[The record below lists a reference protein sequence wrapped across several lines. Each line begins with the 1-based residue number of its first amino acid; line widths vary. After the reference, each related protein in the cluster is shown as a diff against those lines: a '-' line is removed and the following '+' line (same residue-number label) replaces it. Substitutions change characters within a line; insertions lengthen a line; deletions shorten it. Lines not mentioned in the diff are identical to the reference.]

1 MTSSSDF
8 PLAKK
13 RGRPLGSKNK
23 RTRTVAG
30 KKYTFK
36 KKAFKQSNTAGSNP
50 KAPDYRGKILLD
62 LSTFEVINGTITV
75 ELAGW
80 KQTAKSGLTYLQI
93 KAQKPREQQA
103 QPQQTKAEELDDD
116 IEF

>member
-1 MTSSSDF
+1 MTYDKPYEEKPNS
-8 PLAKK
+8 
-13 RGRPLGSKNK
+13 GSFFANK
-23 RTRTVAG
+23 TKT
-30 KKYTFK
+30 
-36 KKAFKQSNTAGSNP
+36 NP
-50 KAPDYRGKILLD
+50 KAPDYRGKVLLD
-62 LSTFEVINGTITV
+62 LSAFEVVNGMVTV

-103 QPQQTKAEELDDD
+103 QQAPQQTEELDDE

>member
-1 MTSSSDF
+1 MAYDKPYEEKPNT
-8 PLAKK
+8 
-13 RGRPLGSKNK
+13 GSFFANK
-23 RTRTVAG
+23 TKT
-30 KKYTFK
+30 
-36 KKAFKQSNTAGSNP
+36 NP

-62 LSTFEVINGTITV
+62 LSAFDVVNGTINV

-103 QPQQTKAEELDDD
+103 QAQVVKSEDLDDD

>member
-1 MTSSSDF
+1 MAYDKPYEEKPNT
-8 PLAKK
+8 
-13 RGRPLGSKNK
+13 GSFFANK
-23 RTRTVAG
+23 TKT
-30 KKYTFK
+30 
-36 KKAFKQSNTAGSNP
+36 NP

-62 LSTFEVINGTITV
+62 LSAFDVVNGTVTV

-103 QPQQTKAEELDDD
+103 QQTKAEELDDD

>member
-1 MTSSSDF
+1 MTYE
-8 PLAKK
+8 
-13 RGRPLGSKNK
+13 
-23 RTRTVAG
+23 
-30 KKYTFK
+30 KKYEDK
-36 KKAFKQSNTAGSNP
+36 PNTGSFFANKTKTNP

-62 LSTFEVINGTITV
+62 LSTFDVVNGTITV

-103 QPQQTKAEELDDD
+103 QPQQSKAEELDDD

>member
-1 MTSSSDF
+1 MTYE
-8 PLAKK
+8 
-13 RGRPLGSKNK
+13 
-23 RTRTVAG
+23 
-30 KKYTFK
+30 KKYEEK
-36 KKAFKQSNTAGSNP
+36 PNSGSFFANKTKTNP

-62 LSTFEVINGTITV
+62 LSAFDVVNGTINV

-93 KAQKPREQQA
+93 KAQKPREQGQA
-103 QPQQTKAEELDDD
+103 QVQTKSEELDDD

>member
-1 MTSSSDF
+1 MTYE
-8 PLAKK
+8 
-13 RGRPLGSKNK
+13 
-23 RTRTVAG
+23 
-30 KKYTFK
+30 KKYEEK
-36 KKAFKQSNTAGSNP
+36 PNTGSFFANKTKTNP

-62 LSTFEVINGTITV
+62 LSAFDVVNGTITV

-93 KAQKPREQQA
+93 KAQKPREQQE
-103 QPQQTKAEELDDD
+103 QPQPKAEELDDE

>member
-1 MTSSSDF
+1 MAYDKPYEEKPNT
-8 PLAKK
+8 
-13 RGRPLGSKNK
+13 GSFFANK
-23 RTRTVAG
+23 TKT
-30 KKYTFK
+30 
-36 KKAFKQSNTAGSNP
+36 NT

-62 LSTFEVINGTITV
+62 LSAFDVVNGTINV

>member
-1 MTSSSDF
+1 MTYDKPYEDKPNTGNF
-8 PLAKK
+8 FA
-13 RGRPLGSKNK
+13 NK
-23 RTRTVAG
+23 IKT
-30 KKYTFK
+30 
-36 KKAFKQSNTAGSNP
+36 NP
-50 KAPDYRGKILLD
+50 KAPDYRGKLLLD
-62 LSTFEVINGTITV
+62 LQAFDIVDGFITV

-80 KQTAKSGLTYLQI
+80 KKTSNAGNTYLQL

>member
-1 MTSSSDF
+1 MAYDKPYEDKPNSGNF
-8 PLAKK
+8 FA
-13 RGRPLGSKNK
+13 NK
-23 RTRTVAG
+23 TKT
-30 KKYTFK
+30 
-36 KKAFKQSNTAGSNP
+36 NP
-50 KAPDYRGKILLD
+50 KAPDYRGTVLLD
-62 LSTFEVINGTITV
+62 LNTYDVVDNCIKV

-80 KQTAKSGLTYLQI
+80 KKTSNAGNTYLQL

>member
-1 MTSSSDF
+1 MAYDKPYEEKPNT
-8 PLAKK
+8 
-13 RGRPLGSKNK
+13 GSFFANK
-23 RTRTVAG
+23 TKT
-30 KKYTFK
+30 
-36 KKAFKQSNTAGSNP
+36 NP

-62 LSTFEVINGTITV
+62 LSAFDVVNGTINV

-103 QPQQTKAEELDDD
+103 QQAKAEELDDD

>member
-1 MTSSSDF
+1 MTYE
-8 PLAKK
+8 
-13 RGRPLGSKNK
+13 
-23 RTRTVAG
+23 
-30 KKYTFK
+30 KKYEDK
-36 KKAFKQSNTAGSNP
+36 PNTGSLFANKTKTNP

-62 LSTFEVINGTITV
+62 LSAFDVVNGTINV

>member
-1 MTSSSDF
+1 MAYDKPYEEKPNTGTF
-8 PLAKK
+8 FA
-13 RGRPLGSKNK
+13 NK
-23 RTRTVAG
+23 TKT
-30 KKYTFK
+30 
-36 KKAFKQSNTAGSNP
+36 NP
-50 KAPDYRGKILLD
+50 KAPDYRGTVTLNLNDYEIHGNVVK
-62 LSTFEVINGTITV
+62 V

-103 QPQQTKAEELDDD
+103 QQQQPKTEELDDE